1 MIAKISMAV
10 SALLAVVV
18 VLLWFK
24 VSGLSNASVGVDEN
38 VPVAAAFSG
47 DGGPRATVVA
57 FVNGDSL
64 NIKYDFIAEKSKD
77 LDQKMIAAEE
87 RVKKEY
93 GPRQAQYEQNMRY
106 AQEHPDMSEAEAMA
120 LQQDMERLQVEMD
133 EIQQREVGVLQ
144 KKEAQLQEELLN
156 RVNQYLAKFTKERGI
171 DYVINKQS
179 EFQVLLYGNPDYDIT
194 SEVIAGLNAEYAAE
208 KQVK

>member
-1 MIAKISMAV
+1 MIAKISMGV
-10 SALLAVVV
+10 SAVLAILVGV
-18 VLLWFK
+18 LWFK
-24 VSGLSNASVGVDEN
+24 VSGLSAGD
-38 VPVAAAFSG
+38 VAEESITVAPAFAGES
-47 DGGPRATVVA
+47 GPRATVVA

-64 NIKYDFIAEKSKD
+64 NSQYDFIVEKSKD
-77 LDQKMIAAEE
+77 LDQKMTAAEE

-106 AQEHPDMSEAEAMA
+106 AQEHPDMSEAEAIA

-144 KKEAQLQEELLN
+144 KKESQLQEELLN
-156 RVNQYLAKFTKERGI
+156 RVNQYLSKYTKERGI

-179 EFQVLLYGNPDYDIT
+179 EFQVLLYGNSDYDIT

-208 KQVK
+208 KQAK